1 MGWAL
6 GMLAFD
12 AVLYI
17 AILLY
22 ADYAEEK
29 ASKAKSAGERKN
41 HPIKL
46 LEETQQNYHQ
56 LLMSMLPPIK
66 LSTDVG

>member
-29 ASKAKSAGERKN
+29 ASKAKSAGERRN
-41 HPIKL
+41 
-46 LEETQQNYHQ
+46 TR
-56 LLMSMLPPIK
+56 
-66 LSTDVG
+66 

>member
-1 MGWAL
+1 MGKTPNKSGVFFA

-29 ASKAKSAGERKN
+29 ASKAKSAGERRN
-41 HPIKL
+41 
-46 LEETQQNYHQ
+46 TR
-56 LLMSMLPPIK
+56 
-66 LSTDVG
+66 

>member
-17 AILLY
+17 TILLY

-46 LEETQQNYHQ
+46 PRRNPTK
-56 LLMSMLPPIK
+56 LPPAADEHAPPNKTIN
-66 LSTDVG
+66 